1 MSGPAPV
8 VDSTFRSA
16 RALAWLAGFAGLG
29 IGLSTLYATTGR
41 GVGCVFH
48 AVTGWDC
55 PLCGGTRLGA
65 ALLHGELA
73 AAFGWNPLV
82 FVGLVVLT
90 VLGALWVLEAVGGP
104 RIRLPRR
111 VAERARAV
119 TPTGWLLAAGAVAV
133 AYTLLRNLF

>member
-1 MSGPAPV
+1 MSGPAPL
-8 VDSTFRSA
+8 VDTSFRPT

-29 IGLSTLYATTGR
+29 IGLSALYATTGR

-65 ALLHGELA
+65 ALLHGEVA
-73 AAFGWNPLV
+73 AAFAWNPLV

-90 VLGALWVLEAVGGP
+90 VLGASWALEAAGGP

-111 VAERARAV
+111 VADRLRDL
-119 TPTGWLLAAGAVAV
+119 TPTGWLLVAGAVAV
-133 AYTLLRNLF
+133 GYTLLRNLS